1 MARKF
6 SELTAKL
13 PKEVQENIKKRVEAN
28 VEEILMSEMRKLA
41 GFTQEKLADKMGIT
55 QSALSQLENQPD
67 PHLSTLSR
75 MVKALGGELEISV
88 KYQGKDIKI
97 KQTA

>member
-1 MARKF
+1 MAKKF
-6 SELTAKL
+6 NELREKL

-41 GFTQEKLADKMGIT
+41 GFTQKNLADKMGIT

-67 PHLSTLSR
+67 PHLSTLSK

-88 KYQGKDIKI
+88 KYQGKDLKI

>member
-41 GFTQEKLADKMGIT
+41 GFTQKKLADKMGIT

-88 KYQGKDIKI
+88 KYQGKDLKI

>member
-41 GFTQEKLADKMGIT
+41 GFTQEKLAEKMGIT

-67 PHLSTLSR
+67 PHLSTLSK
-75 MVKALGGELEISV
+75 MVKALGGELEICV
-88 KYQGKDIKI
+88 KYQGKDLKI